1 MGLFLCSP
9 HMSLGRYCQK
19 NVVKG
24 GSLEKKKQV
33 KGEMVRGWLSI
44 EGGGGSKLRP
54 NMDVTKQHLHKV
66 LTI

>member
-24 GSLEKKKQV
+24 GSLEKKKTSKRGNGQGV
-33 KGEMVRGWLSI
+33 VVYRRGWGFKASAQY
-44 EGGGGSKLRP
+44 GR
-54 NMDVTKQHLHKV
+54 HKV
-66 LTI
+66 TPS

>member
-24 GSLEKKKQV
+24 GSLEKKQV

-44 EGGGGSKLRP
+44 EGGWGFKASAQYGR
-54 NMDVTKQHLHKV
+54 HKV
-66 LTI
+66 TSS